1 MSLPVNLSLGQLP
14 KSHLAAEQLHA
25 ITINAKSHRKSCSE
39 AMRLIVA
46 FGQSKT
52 NLEDSPFE
60 LQYGLANCY
69 MPRGGNVGMANLP
82 RLGEGHHFE
91 VKYLAEDFY
100 QFLKKIAIPTPSI
113 ATHLMK
119 SVPN

>member
-1 MSLPVNLSLGQLP
+1 
-14 KSHLAAEQLHA
+14 
-25 ITINAKSHRKSCSE
+25 
-39 AMRLIVA
+39 MRLIVA

-60 LQYGLANCY
+60 LQYGLANYY
-69 MPRGGNVGMANLP
+69 MPRGDNVGMANLP
-82 RLGEGHHFE
+82 RLGESYHFE

-100 QFLKKIAIPTPSI
+100 QFLKKMAVPSPSNV
-113 ATHLMK
+113 TNLMK